1 MKLRNLANTNCSQLS
16 GKQWGQSPPL
26 LLRKSGGRRPEFK
39 PRRSEPSLCRL
50 LEATSRAAGAA
61 YITDILS
68 TEMNF
73 FERCQELHENMATF
87 NDKVYGFGAQAST
100 LEK

>member
-1 MKLRNLANTNCSQLS
+1 MKLRNLENTNCSQLS

-26 LLRKSGGRRPEFK
+26 LLRNSGGRRPELK
-39 PRRSEPSLCRL
+39 PWQSESSPCRL
-50 LEATSRAAGAA
+50 VEAKSWAAGTA

-68 TEMNF
+68 TEMNL
-73 FERCQELHENMATF
+73 FEHCQELHENMATF
-87 NDKVYGFGAQAST
+87 NDKLYGFGAQAST